1 MNLTLSRYNSQ
12 IAAHR
17 QSSGYLN
24 DSMRILAGLLLW
36 CAALAA
42 HAERVF
48 LVPLDNR
55 PAAGQFAQMIGAM
68 ADVQVVMPPY
78 ETLGRFV
85 QPGNPEAILG
95 WMEAQDF
102 SDVSAVVA
110 STDMIAYGS
119 LIASR
124 TSDTPK
130 ELAIARMQRLARIR
144 AKNPKTKFYIFS
156 SIMRLAPTATRATAA
171 WRMQLSRLAELKDE
185 YRRKPTVDLK
195 KRIANLA
202 AKIPSYEIARYDD
215 ARNRSLEVSREAI
228 KMMARKQFDYLIFGQ
243 DDAKPFGPHVP
254 ETERLRKLTA
264 NLYVGGS
271 VYFCEGIDQ
280 LGNISLSRALLRN
293 ASWSPK
299 LRIVYSDDAQK
310 TKIANYESKQ
320 IQTSVKDQVLSS
332 GARIAVGDE
341 DFDYTLYVNVPDR
354 REEPFLNFQK
364 GLTQEID
371 QGFPVAVA
379 DINIGKDGTSDAALF
394 DTLNEG
400 DRMFKLLAFAGW
412 NTAGNTLGTTI
423 PTANVYLLARR
434 SQVDPLKRELAQ
446 REFLLHRFV
455 NDYAYHKLTRPQA
468 YGMID
473 ANPRASRE
481 ETYGLAFDEV
491 NEFVGL
497 DLRAHL
503 DDYFEKD
510 FLGKRF
516 FAGTTQYQV
525 SGLTDVRIF
534 LPWPRAYEVRL
545 EFKLSATPVRQN

>member
-1 MNLTLSRYNSQ
+1 
-12 IAAHR
+12 
-17 QSSGYLN
+17 
-24 DSMRILAGLLLW
+24 MRFLAGLVLW
-36 CAALAA
+36 CAALVVQ
-42 HAERVF
+42 AERVL

-55 PAAGQFAQMIGAM
+55 PAAGQFAQMMGAM

-85 QPGNPEAILG
+85 QPGDPEAILG
-95 WMEAQDF
+95 WLEQQNYD
-102 SDVSAVVA
+102 DVSAVIA
-110 STDMIAYGS
+110 SSDMIAYGS

-124 TSDTPK
+124 TNDTSQA
-130 ELAIARMQRLARIR
+130 LAIQRLQRLARIR
-144 AKNPKTKFYIFS
+144 AKNPKAKFYIFS

-171 WRMQLSRLAELKDE
+171 WRLQLAKYAELKDQ
-185 YRRKPTVDLK
+185 YRREPTVDLK

-202 AKIPSYEIARYDD
+202 AKIPTYEVAKYED

-228 KMMARKQFDYLIFGQ
+228 KMIARKQFDYLIFGQ
-243 DDAKPFGPHVP
+243 DDAKPYGPHIP

-264 NLYVGGS
+264 NLYQTGS

-280 LGNISLSRALLRN
+280 LGNISLSRALLRK
-293 ASWSPK
+293 AAWSPK

-320 IQTSVKDQVLSS
+320 IQTSVKDQILSS
-332 GARIAVGDE
+332 GARIAEGDQE
-341 DFDYTLYVNVPDR
+341 YDYTLYINVPDR
-354 REEPFLNFQK
+354 REQPFEAFQK
-364 GLTQEID
+364 GLTEEID

-379 DINIGKDGTSDAALF
+379 DINIGRDGTSDAALF
-394 DTLNEG
+394 DTLNQG

-423 PTANVYLLARR
+423 PTANIYLLARR
-434 SQVDPLKRELAQ
+434 LQVDALKRELAQ

-455 NDYAYHKLTRPQA
+455 NDYAYHKFTRPQA

-473 ANPRASRE
+473 ASPRASRE
-481 ETYGLAFDEV
+481 ETYGAAFDEV

-497 DLRAHL
+497 DLREHL
-503 DDYFEKD
+503 DQYFEKD
-510 FLGKRF
+510 FLGKKF
-516 FAGTTQYQV
+516 YVGTTQYQV
-525 SGLTDVRIF
+525 SELSDVKIF

-545 EFKLSATPVRQN
+545 EFKLNATPVRSN

>member
-1 MNLTLSRYNSQ
+1 
-12 IAAHR
+12 
-17 QSSGYLN
+17 
-24 DSMRILAGLLLW
+24 MRILAGLLLW
-36 CAALAA
+36 CAAVAV
-42 HAERVF
+42 HAERVL

-55 PAAGQFAQMIGAM
+55 PAAGQFAQMMGAM

-85 QPGNPEAILG
+85 QPGDPEAILS
-95 WMEAQDF
+95 WMEQQDYEDI
-102 SDVSAVVA
+102 SSVIA
-110 STDMIAYGS
+110 SSDMIAYGS

-124 TSDTPK
+124 TNDTTR
-130 ELAIARMQRLARIR
+130 EVAIQRLQRLAKIR
-144 AKNPKTKFYIFS
+144 AKNPKTKFFIFS

-171 WRMQLSRLAELKDE
+171 WRLQLAKYAELKDQ
-185 YRRKPTVDLK
+185 YRREPSSDLK

-202 AKIPSYEIARYDD
+202 SKIPSYEVAKYED

-243 DDAKPFGPHVP
+243 DDAKPYGPHIP

-264 NLYVGGS
+264 NLYVTGS
-271 VYFCEGIDQ
+271 IYFCEGIDQ
-280 LGNISLSRALLRN
+280 LGNISLSRALLRK
-293 ASWSPK
+293 AGWSPK

-320 IQTSVKDQVLSS
+320 IQTSLKDQILSS
-332 GARIAVGDE
+332 GARIAEGDQE
-341 DFDYTLYVNVPDR
+341 FDYTLYVNVPDR
-354 REEPFLNFQK
+354 RESTFEAFQK
-364 GLTQEID
+364 SLTEEVD
-371 QGFPVAVA
+371 QGFPIAVA

-394 DTLNEG
+394 ETLNEG

-423 PTANVYLLARR
+423 PAANIYLLARR
-434 SQVDPLKRELAQ
+434 LQVNALKRELAQ

-455 NDYAYHKLTRPQA
+455 NDYAYHKFTRPQA

-473 ANPRASRE
+473 ASARASRE
-481 ETYGLAFDEV
+481 ETYGAPFDEV

-497 DLRAHL
+497 DLRGHL
-503 DDYFEKD
+503 DDFYEKD
-510 FLGKRF
+510 FMGKKF
-516 FAGTTQYQV
+516 YAGTVQYQV
-525 SGLTDVRIF
+525 SGLSDVKIF

-545 EFKLSATPVRQN
+545 EFKLSATPVRSN